1 MFVYNLIFWLWNL
14 TSFERVITHTVKML
28 RCFNKSKTNCSTSN
42 ASETNT
48 FLSML
53 FCFFVLVTKI
63 HKIFQVQP
71 PCWNLVSLISASSS
85 GLKSSLFWWYRTQSV
100 TEWERPF
107 TLQPKFKLE
116 TLLQELSDVFAR
128 TGGDV
133 RWYTWYRF
141 IKHFNGQQN
150 PFRLVFWTLKK
161 KILSLFLASD
171 F

>member
-1 MFVYNLIFWLWNL
+1 MFFQNLWLIWNK
-14 TSFERVITHTVKML
+14 FMK
-28 RCFNKSKTNCSTSN
+28 NCSTSN

-100 TEWERPF
+100 TEWKRPF

-150 PFRLVFWTLKK
+150 PFRLLFWTLKK
-161 KILSLFLASD
+161 KILSSFLASD
-171 F
+171 LKQSF